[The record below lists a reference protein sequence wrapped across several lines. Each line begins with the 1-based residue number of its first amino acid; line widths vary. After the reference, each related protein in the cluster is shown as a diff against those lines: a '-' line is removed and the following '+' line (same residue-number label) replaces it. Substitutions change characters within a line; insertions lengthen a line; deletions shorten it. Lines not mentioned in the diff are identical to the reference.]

1 MANTKSAIKR
11 TRKIKRQ
18 TAVNRSRK
26 SRYRSALKKMKGLNV
41 SNTFNVASSN
51 KNECSKLIRLSP
63 INLEPLKKVD
73 GTES

>member
-26 SRYRSALKKMKGLNV
+26 SRYRSALKKMNSIIEKKDKKKSYLLEV
-41 SNTFNVASSN
+41 VI
-51 KNECSKLIRLSP
+51 KN
-63 INLEPLKKVD
+63 
-73 GTES
+73 